1 MTLCLH
7 LLASGSRRLRVDRY
21 GLYDPA
27 IWSAQLGGYWKEISA
42 SDTRIYC
49 YPSQERSVR
58 RRTET
63 RLVVGEA

>member
-7 LLASGSRRLRVDRY
+7 LPASASRRLRVDRY
-21 GLYDPA
+21 SLYDPA
-27 IWSAQLGGYWKEISA
+27 IWSAQLGRYWKENSA
-42 SDTRIYC
+42 LETRIYC